1 MTRRPPCLLL
11 HPPLLLRLCTLYGH
25 NRTAAVHAVLRCG
38 LCDNPAMDTLCYVY
52 IYGYG
57 YVPLFYVVFPV
68 LSFRIFMSQS
78 SPLEVNVER
87 HVQYLN
93 WPPACLPARL
103 LRHLSVGDCDCGAT
117 GTGKTGAG
125 AGAGSVAEAGHGLLA
140 PVANRQ
146 RRSNVRERER
156 QLATK
161 CWRRLGV
168 ECVASEAAKILVSS
182 VSNCLNLDGSH
193 SQSHSWCCC
202 CTLVASQKVKP
213 NPQLGHKIQY

>member
-1 MTRRPPCLLL
+1 M
-11 HPPLLLRLCTLYGH
+11 LCI
-25 NRTAAVHAVLRCG
+25 
-38 LCDNPAMDTLCYVY
+38 Y

-93 WPPACLPARL
+93 WPPACLPVRQ

-117 GTGKTGAG
+117 GKTG

-146 RRSNVRERER
+146 RRSNVRERDNWP
-156 QLATK
+156 QSAG
-161 CWRRLGV
+161 GV
-168 ECVASEAAKILVSS
+168 SASS
-182 VSNCLNLDGSH
+182 VSQAKQPKYWFQACQIASTWMAATAKATAGAAAAAALWLPAKKS
-193 SQSHSWCCC
+193 SQTRNWGTKFNINININS
-202 CTLVASQKVKP
+202 
-213 NPQLGHKIQY
+213 G